1 MNENNDD
8 EEKKK
13 IEKEIE
19 ELLNEIGD
27 FPKKNKKIYTY
38 LRYLLAT
45 PLRICK
51 GRITIFFVLLRDL
64 TAKISLNQLM
74 ISSII
79 LICFSLFFRRINI
92 FLMQWLF
99 ILSSVL
105 FIICFAG
112 LTLFSTKKN
121 QKKYWRGRMINDQ
134 DESLL
139 KKIKRFF
146 KFKKD

>member
-99 ILSSVL
+99 ISTIHYLL
-105 FIICFAG
+105 CWTYFIQH
-112 LTLFSTKKN
+112 
-121 QKKYWRGRMINDQ
+121 QKK
-134 DESLL
+134 S
-139 KKIKRFF
+139 KKILARKN
-146 KFKKD
+146 D